1 MIIKVFQA
9 KNVLSVKQ
17 SFFLLYGEN
26 EGYKNQIT
34 ENIVKEFGKTIIKYD
49 ADDIINNP
57 DIIYTELNNLS
68 LFENKKIIIVN
79 RTTDKLFSII
89 ENLLD
94 TNYEDTKI
102 IFNAGQLDK
111 KSKMRSKFEKS
122 KNLVCIPF
130 YADDASTLSTLANN
144 YFKKNKIP
152 ISQENINI
160 IVERCRGDRKN
171 LNSELSKI
179 ESLIKIRNKI
189 TAEDIVKVTNLAENY
204 SYSELSDHCLNKDLK
219 KINNII
225 NENNYS
231 YEDCV
236 AIIRIMLFKV
246 KRLVILKEN
255 QKVNMSIDN
264 IISNYRP
271 PIFWKD
277 KELVKSQM
285 KVWSLDNIQK
295 LMYYL
300 IEVELL
306 IKKQNLNAM
315 NILYDFIISQAKTNN

>member
-1 MIIKVFQA
+1 M
-9 KNVLSVKQ
+9 VK
-17 SFFLLYGEN
+17 
-26 EGYKNQIT
+26 I
-34 ENIVKEFGKTIIKYD
+34 
-49 ADDIINNP
+49 
-57 DIIYTELNNLS
+57 
-68 LFENKKIIIVN
+68 
-79 RTTDKLFSII
+79 
-89 ENLLD
+89 
-94 TNYEDTKI
+94 
-102 IFNAGQLDK
+102 
-111 KSKMRSKFEKS
+111 
-122 KNLVCIPF
+122 
-130 YADDASTLSTLANN
+130 
-144 YFKKNKIP
+144 KNK
-152 ISQENINI
+152 
-160 IVERCRGDRKN
+160 V
-171 LNSELSKI
+171 
-179 ESLIKIRNKI
+179 
-189 TAEDIVKVTNLAENY
+189 TAEDIIKVTNLAENY

-231 YEDCV
+231 YEDCI

-255 QKVNMSIDN
+255 QKVNINIDN

-300 IEVELL
+300 GEVELL

>member
-1 MIIKVFQA
+1 MIIKAFQA
-9 KNVLSVKQ
+9 KNITTNKQ
-17 SFFLLYGEN
+17 SFFLLFGEN
-26 EGYKNQIT
+26 EGYKNQII
-34 ENIVKEFGKTIIKYD
+34 EDIVKRFSENSIKYD
-49 ADDIINNP
+49 ADDIISNP
-57 DIIYTELNNLS
+57 DIIFSELNNLS
-68 LFENKKIIIVN
+68 LFENKKTIIVN
-79 RTTDKLFSII
+79 RTTDKFFSVI

-94 TNYEDTKI
+94 SNYKDIKI
-102 IFNAGQLDK
+102 IFNAGPLDK
-111 KSKMRSKFEKS
+111 KSKMRVKFEKS

-130 YADDASTLSTLANN
+130 YADDTSTLATITNN
-144 YFKKNKIP
+144 FFKKNKIP

-171 LNSELSKI
+171 LKSELSKI
-179 ESLIKIRNKI
+179 ESLIKIKNKI
-189 TAEDIVKVTNLAENY
+189 TGEDIIKVTNLAENY

>member
-57 DIIYTELNNLS
+57 DIIFTELNNLS
-68 LFENKKIIIVN
+68 LFENKKIILVN
-79 RTTDKLFSII
+79 RTTDKLFSIV

-94 TNYEDTKI
+94 TNYDDTKI

-111 KSKMRSKFEKS
+111 KSKIRSKFEKS

-179 ESLIKIRNKI
+179 ESLTKIKSKI
-189 TAEDIVKVTNLAENY
+189 TAEDIIKVTNLAENY
-204 SYSELSDHCLNKDLK
+204 SYSELSDHCLNKNLK
-219 KINNII
+219 KINKII
-225 NENNYS
+225 NENNFNN
-231 YEDCV
+231 EDCI

-246 KRLVILKEN
+246 KRLIILKEN
-255 QKVNMSIDN
+255 QITNTNIDN
-264 IISNYRP
+264 VISNYRP

-285 KVWSLDNIQK
+285 KVWSLDSIQK

-300 IEVELL
+300 GEIELL
-306 IKKQNLNAM
+306 IKKQTSKSK
-315 NILYDFIISQAKTNN
+315 NILDQKFLFK